1 MDLERLAGG
10 SYAAFTAD
18 TFLQR
23 KINSFEYNLPVVI
36 YGIGEEAFAAVMSKA
51 LDCFGADAGV
61 TLEDGTVHTLGE
73 LSFAPLMIIR
83 ARPYTQRTRFG
94 FGDLVEIIRRLR
106 DPDGCPWDRAQ
117 TFESIRSNAVEEAYE
132 LVEAID
138 LKDKDKLMEESGD
151 VVLQGLFHASIA
163 EDIGDFNFNDVISG
177 LAYKLVSR
185 HTHIFGEN
193 KAADAGEALM
203 YWEKA
208 KAREKGQ
215 KSVSDKLDSV
225 PKTFPALLR
234 TLKVQKIIKKT
245 GFDFPTAEDALEKV
259 REEIGEFIEAKDAGD
274 REEEGGDLLFSV
286 VNFLRMY
293 GIDPELALNATTDKF
308 IRRFLYVEKKANEL
322 GKRPEDCTLEQME
335 EWYQEYK
342 RVFERHADR

>member
-1 MDLERLAGG
+1 MNFETLAGG
-10 SYAAFTAD
+10 SYAAFAAE
-18 TFLQR
+18 TFLER
-23 KINSFEYNLPVVI
+23 KINSFEYNLPVII
-36 YGIGEEAFAAVMSKA
+36 YGINKDNDAAVIAKA
-51 LDCFGADAGV
+51 KDYFGGDAALTLADGSIH
-61 TLEDGTVHTLGE
+61 TLEEVPKADTLV
-73 LSFAPLMIIR
+73 IR
-83 ARPYTQRTRFG
+83 PRPYTERTRFG
-94 FGDLVEIIRRLR
+94 FGDVVEIIRRLR

-117 TFESIRSNAVEEAYE
+117 TCESIRGNAIEEAYE

-138 LKDKDKLMEESGD
+138 LKDRDKLVEESGD

-163 EDIGDFNFNDVISG
+163 EDQKEFNFNDVLSG

-193 KAADAGEALM
+193 KASNAGEALM

-208 KAREKGQ
+208 KAKEKGQ
-215 KSVSDKLDSV
+215 KSIADKLDCV

-245 GFDFPTAEDALEKV
+245 GFEFPSVDDALDKV
-259 REEIGEFIEAKDAGD
+259 REETQEFIEALDAQN

-286 VNFLRMY
+286 VNLLRMH

-308 IRRFLYVEKKANEL
+308 IRRFLYVEKKANEIGKKPEECSL
-322 GKRPEDCTLEQME
+322 GQME
-335 EWYQEYK
+335 GWYQEYK
-342 RVFERHADR
+342 RLFEAHEAR